1 MSGQLTAYESTDF
14 PIVVKQSSH
23 FLQAH
28 ALLNLHIIH
37 SSQSE
42 TPQPQTAPAG
52 PSSSSHVNN
61 PSLLHPN
68 LGPASFRTYTPSMT
82 GPLIS
87 PGTPDIGLTAAGL
100 SDDRVTAMV
109 AGYYAADFTAMQL
122 LKVMSR
128 LAGRSGRGSQT
139 GTVQG
144 PEEAPYLP
152 YFLLCREMGVRAVD
166 AMVKGR
172 VLGLRWTEPVTKEGI
187 ETRIRSGIGAIN
199 PPGYREGNFGGE
211 SSGTAVDLADPPNTP
226 GAPPVAIPGAE
237 DDEEMIAVPEHE
249 IGVPYYDEEEELLE
263 VVGPKLVPITPI
275 MRCAMKEVVQE
286 YEDDGSVSEYASVLD
301 PDEY

>member
-1 MSGQLTAYESTDF
+1 MVSVWTAGSPPNFANF

-42 TPQPQTAPAG
+42 TPQPQTTPAG
-52 PSSSSHVNN
+52 ASSSSHVNN

-68 LGPASFRTYTPSMT
+68 LGPASFRTYTPST
-82 GPLIS
+82 IGPLVS
-87 PGTPDIGLTAAGL
+87 PGSPDMGLNAVGL

-109 AGYYAADFTAMQL
+109 AGFYAADFTAMQL

-172 VLGLRWTEPVTKEGI
+172 VLGLRWTEPVTKEGV
-187 ETRIRSGIGAIN
+187 ETRIRSGISALS
-199 PPGYREGNFGGE
+199 PPGYREGNFGE
-211 SSGTAVDLADPPNTP
+211 SSGTAVDHLA
-226 GAPPVAIPGAE
+226 APPSAPSPIAE
-237 DDEEMIAVPEHE
+237 DDEEMVAVPEHE
-249 IGVPYYDEEEELLE
+249 IGAPYYDDEEELLE

-275 MRCAMKEVVQE
+275 MRYAMKEVVQE
-286 YEDDGSVSEYASVLD
+286 YEDDGSVSEYASVID

>member
-1 MSGQLTAYESTDF
+1 MGITA
-14 PIVVKQSSH
+14 V
-23 FLQAH
+23 
-28 ALLNLHIIH
+28 
-37 SSQSE
+37 
-42 TPQPQTAPAG
+42 
-52 PSSSSHVNN
+52 
-61 PSLLHPN
+61 
-68 LGPASFRTYTPSMT
+68 
-82 GPLIS
+82 
-87 PGTPDIGLTAAGL
+87 GL

-109 AGYYAADFTAMQL
+109 AGFYAADFTAMQL

-172 VLGLRWTEPVTKEGI
+172 VLGLRWTEPVTKEGV
-187 ETRIRSGIGAIN
+187 ETRIRSGISALS

-211 SSGTAVDLADPPNTP
+211 SSGTAVDHL
-226 GAPPVAIPGAE
+226 GAPPDAPSPVAIPGAE

-249 IGVPYYDEEEELLE
+249 IGAPYYDDEEELLE

-275 MRCAMKEVVQE
+275 MRYAMKEVVQE
-286 YEDDGSVSEYASVLD
+286 YEDDGSVSEYASVMD